1 MTFFNNLPK
10 NSIYL
15 AKFPNNI
22 CFSNLHLNFLISIY
36 PAKFITFY
44 IYTYFIK
51 LCHVNIFAKLYI
63 QTRWRGMM
71 ARFAPLDPQLVGLST
86 SEYAGFT
93 TSEQPGFTSNI
104 SIPTS
109 IPNK

>member
-1 MTFFNNLPK
+1 
-10 NSIYL
+10 
-15 AKFPNNI
+15 
-22 CFSNLHLNFLISIY
+22 
-36 PAKFITFY
+36 
-44 IYTYFIK
+44 
-51 LCHVNIFAKLYI
+51 
-63 QTRWRGMM
+63 M